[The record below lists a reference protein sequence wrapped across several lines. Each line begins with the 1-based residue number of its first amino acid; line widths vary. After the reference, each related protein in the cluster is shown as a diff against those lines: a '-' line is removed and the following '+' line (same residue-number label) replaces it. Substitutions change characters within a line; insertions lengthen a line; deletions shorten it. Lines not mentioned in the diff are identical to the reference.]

1 MFGIDVEFDKKKNGL
16 LERNYI
22 KAKKEMWPPEISELY
37 CWKKLVVGTWKAQ
50 ERNWQLERNVN
61 VGNLESHQNLKKKL
75 TVERNN
81 KESLK
86 K

>member
-37 CWKKLVVGTWKAQ
+37 CWKKLVVG
-50 ERNWQLERNVN
+50 
-61 VGNLESHQNLKKKL
+61 LESPGKKLAVRKKCERWKLGITPKSEKKL